1 MNPYEESQTHIV
13 EANRLLRAEDVQ
25 SARFHFRKA
34 ADLQWSFVKAL
45 PGDRVRT
52 IAVYGL
58 SAATLY
64 YRAHALDE
72 AEGIIHRLLSR
83 ESIEEHSQWGLR
95 DLLARIRNEHMIVA
109 HLRRRIGVRRG
120 PYLVCEL
127 KTRSNN
133 LSAASKAVV
142 QMRGSG
148 AGVLGALRP
157 ISKTEE
163 GRNEDSMNS
172 YKPSAGNGE
181 VPVADRVASMQEC
194 YTCRYRY
201 LETTKRY
208 AAQDECYVYN
218 SVLYVQLSSFLR
230 PRTMKLTLGQET
242 FAVACCRAWKPVAV
256 DEEIEERA
264 AQAAGGRV

>member
-13 EANRLLRAEDVQ
+13 EANRLLRARDVQ

-95 DLLARIRNEHMIVA
+95 DLLARIWNE
-109 HLRRRIGVRRG
+109 RQKEDDG
-120 PYLVCEL
+120 E
-127 KTRSNN
+127 
-133 LSAASKAVV
+133 SAP
-142 QMRGSG
+142 Q
-148 AGVLGALRP
+148 RP
-157 ISKTEE
+157 
-163 GRNEDSMNS
+163 
-172 YKPSAGNGE
+172 
-181 VPVADRVASMQEC
+181 
-194 YTCRYRY
+194 
-201 LETTKRY
+201 
-208 AAQDECYVYN
+208 
-218 SVLYVQLSSFLR
+218 
-230 PRTMKLTLGQET
+230 
-242 FAVACCRAWKPVAV
+242 
-256 DEEIEERA
+256 
-264 AQAAGGRV
+264 

>member
-13 EANRLLRAEDVQ
+13 EANRLLRARDVQ

-95 DLLARIRNEHMIVA
+95 DLLARIWNE
-109 HLRRRIGVRRG
+109 RQK
-120 PYLVCEL
+120 EDDE
-127 KTRSNN
+127 
-133 LSAASKAVV
+133 SAP
-142 QMRGSG
+142 Q
-148 AGVLGALRP
+148 RP
-157 ISKTEE
+157 
-163 GRNEDSMNS
+163 
-172 YKPSAGNGE
+172 
-181 VPVADRVASMQEC
+181 
-194 YTCRYRY
+194 
-201 LETTKRY
+201 
-208 AAQDECYVYN
+208 
-218 SVLYVQLSSFLR
+218 
-230 PRTMKLTLGQET
+230 
-242 FAVACCRAWKPVAV
+242 
-256 DEEIEERA
+256 
-264 AQAAGGRV
+264 